1 MSVSSEEVYAVQTL
15 NEIIQDLQAVESR
28 IRAYERKYGITSAD
42 FYALYE
48 QGLLDDEG
56 FEQSTEFSRWASA
69 YTLRQKRE
77 TAFESASR
85 SFIRELQKKA
95 APNPVRLTPN
105 PALAEI

>member
-1 MSVSSEEVYAVQTL
+1 MSVSSEDVYAVQTL

-48 QGLLDDEG
+48 QGILDDEG
-56 FEQSTEFSRWASA
+56 FEQSTEFSRWEVRTHSDRKEKQLLNLRVDPLSA
-69 YTLRQKRE
+69 K
-77 TAFESASR
+77 
-85 SFIRELQKKA
+85 LQKKA